1 MTLNEVM
8 KDTADAIREKTG
20 KSDLIKPIDFAE
32 EIKGISAG
40 GGSGESGDD
49 GWEYYKVDSS
59 FNTLKEEEL
68 STIANGVKG
77 MLSLC
82 YMGCITD
89 GTLLPQPWFGYGAK
103 LQGFKVFGEGAYWEM
118 LNSGGLNSFKDLTK
132 EPFLSEFGTT
142 PLLPLT
148 NALTPCTKEE
158 FYALKTK

>member
-1 MTLNEVM
+1 MNTTTLNMTTLDGGVII
-8 KDTADAIREKTG
+8 KKGTAPAPP
-20 KSDLIKPIDFAE
+20 S
-32 EIKGISAG
+32 G
-40 GGSGESGDD
+40 GGSGDD

-59 FNTLKEEEL
+59 FNALKEEEL
-68 STIANGVKG
+68 SAVANGVAG

-89 GTLLPQPWFGYGAK
+89 GRLLPQPWLGYGNK

-158 FYALKTK
+158 FEALITD